1 MGESHPGWTLPSHE
15 GEDEYQD
22 TTSAHREREQRAPT
36 SNRRQHHHGQR
47 RSRNVSE
54 VQTSDT
60 MKDRRRCVVGDRGCS
75 VLWQG
80 FGGSTHF
87 KRRQTRQPVSKS
99 QDAQGGSMGRRR
111 DCAWQALQ
119 PFAASLQPDGP
130 ERRSTGGAKWLLDA
144 VLERIRWQPGA
155 GP

>member
-54 VQTSDT
+54 VQTSGT

-87 KRRQTRQPVSKS
+87 KRRQTRQPVSPSARAKT
-99 QDAQGGSMGRRR
+99 RKEV
-111 DCAWQALQ
+111 AW
-119 PFAASLQPDGP
+119 
-130 ERRSTGGAKWLLDA
+130 
-144 VLERIRWQPGA
+144 GA
-155 GP
+155 GEIALGRPFSLLRRPCSQTDPSDDPLAVQSGFWMPS